1 MTPNSD
7 SSVSTTRLSH
17 PIHLADVGSDF
28 LVQVLPEAQ
37 SSPILQIGNKKAEVG
52 GPALEEALT
61 KHGDG

>member
-1 MTPNSD
+1 M
-7 SSVSTTRLSH
+7 SH

-37 SSPILQIGNKKAEVG
+37 SSSILQIGNKKAEVG